1 MGQCSTLPAEARGA
15 SPTGSSRH
23 GHDVSPYQ
31 RQDHMQEQNQRL
43 REGGRKE
50 SLDFNHIVTPEQPA
64 AETVVREQGTKRS
77 GAPFTQL
84 ETNDFENTHPAS
96 VRSQT
101 RESSERYRAASSMEP
116 DAMEV
121 DPREEAPTIP
131 PPPPPDINSVK
142 IRAYK
147 LNLESEFVGLSS
159 SQRQQLCLGPFAEP
173 PPFLTYSSSE
183 DSIADPDAFSV
194 AIQTAQIFR
203 GITVARDGT
212 ILTQNARATRS
223 NRGSKTKRGEK
234 SRQAAKIDKANDLV
248 EEAIASGK
256 ASDSDEAS
264 NMVSVFIVGEYDDMK
279 QLVRD
284 GAKKLKDAEG
294 LPDEALF
301 AVNRPRAQKQ
311 KPPASSSMASTLL
324 SPRKRASPNFVNSQ
338 RNAAMQSPETVNVKE
353 PVVQSAPPR
362 LKSHPRDT
370 RPMRREDRSGT
381 RMRFD
386 TSCNDMLDPRK
397 AGGGVAGDG
406 DWSQAWNIWNC
417 GGVGTVSP
425 IQHPSSP
432 KDTAMT
438 PLFEGRDANSG
449 NNVRDAGIDKRAN

>member
-1 MGQCSTLPAEARGA
+1 
-15 SPTGSSRH
+15 
-23 GHDVSPYQ
+23 
-31 RQDHMQEQNQRL
+31 MQEQKQRL
-43 REGGRKE
+43 RDEGRKE
-50 SLDFNHIVTPEQPA
+50 SLDFNQIVTPEQPA
-64 AETVVREQGTKRS
+64 APEQPVKEQGVKRS

-84 ETNDFENTHPAS
+84 EANDFENTHPAA

-101 RESSERYRAASSMEP
+101 RESERLRAPSEDPE
-116 DAMEV
+116 AMEV
-121 DPREEAPTIP
+121 DPHEESPSIP
-131 PPPPPDINSVK
+131 PPPPPDNSVK

-147 LNLESEFVGLSS
+147 LNLESEFIGLSS

-183 DSIADPDAFSV
+183 DSIQDPDANSV

-203 GITVARDGT
+203 GITVSRDGT

-248 EEAIASGK
+248 EEALASGK
-256 ASDSDEAS
+256 ASESDEAS

-284 GAKKLKDAEG
+284 GARKLKEAEG

-301 AVNRPRAQKQ
+301 SVNRPRAQKQ

-338 RNAAMQSPETVNVKE
+338 RNAAMQSPETVNVTA
-353 PVVQSAPPR
+353 PLTQSAPPR

-386 TSCNDMLDPRK
+386 ASCNGMLDPRK
-397 AGGGVAGDG
+397 AGDGVAGDG
-406 DWSQAWNIWNC
+406 DWSHAWNIWNC

-425 IQHPSSP
+425 VQTTSP
-432 KDTAMT
+432 RDTAMT
-438 PLFEGRDANSG
+438 PLFEGRDSNSG
-449 NNVRDAGIDKRAN
+449 NNVRDVGIDKRAN

>member
-1 MGQCSTLPAEARGA
+1 
-15 SPTGSSRH
+15 
-23 GHDVSPYQ
+23 
-31 RQDHMQEQNQRL
+31 MQEQNQRL

-50 SLDFNHIVTPEQPA
+50 SLDFNQIVTPEQPVPE
-64 AETVVREQGTKRS
+64 ETVVREHGVKRS

-96 VRSQT
+96 VRSQA
-101 RESSERYRAASSMEP
+101 RGESERHGAPSEEP

-121 DPREEAPTIP
+121 DLCEESPSIP
-131 PPPPPDINSVK
+131 PPPPPPDNSVK

-147 LNLESEFVGLSS
+147 LNLESEFINLSS

-203 GITVARDGT
+203 GITVGRDGT

-223 NRGSKTKRGEK
+223 NRGSKAKRGEK

-248 EEAIASGK
+248 EEALASGK
-256 ASDSDEAS
+256 SPDSDEAS
-264 NMVSVFIVGEYDDMK
+264 NMVSVYVVGEYDDMK

-294 LPDEALF
+294 LPDDALF

-338 RNAAMQSPETVNVKE
+338 RNAAMQSPETVNVAA
-353 PVVQSAPPR
+353 PLTQSAPPR

-406 DWSQAWNIWNC
+406 DWSHAWNIWNC

-425 IQHPSSP
+425 VQHPSSP